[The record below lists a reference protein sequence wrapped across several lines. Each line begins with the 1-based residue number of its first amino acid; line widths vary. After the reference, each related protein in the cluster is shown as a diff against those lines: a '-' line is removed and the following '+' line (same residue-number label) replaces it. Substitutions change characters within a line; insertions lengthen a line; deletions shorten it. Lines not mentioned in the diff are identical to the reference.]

1 MAGKLNKILPLILH
15 TRNGSKLCLYCIN
28 YGAAKDRKAIIKS
41 FKGLI
46 TKISKEEFGHVSK
59 YRNYFSDFSALS
71 NALF

>member
-1 MAGKLNKILPLILH
+1 MANKLSKILPLILH

-46 TKISKEEFGHVSK
+46 TKISKEEFGHIGTLPW
-59 YRNYFSDFSALS
+59 FSLTTSVH
-71 NALF
+71 

>member
-46 TKISKEEFGHVSK
+46 TKISKEEFGHIGTYFK
-59 YRNYFSDFSALS
+59 YFGDIRARAD
-71 NALF
+71 ALF